1 MHKLPRQLVIC
12 CDGTNNNLTGGLADT
27 NVVKLVQLLAQS
39 VADPARIVFYD
50 PGVGNAGELPGV
62 TVIDRINRF
71 KQRLVSLA
79 FGRGVYEN
87 MEECYQFLMQTYQT
101 GDQIYIFG
109 FSRGAF
115 TARSLAGLINQFGI
129 LQPHMVS
136 MLPTLLQ
143 VYFSN
148 RSKVGDQFQAI
159 AKQTPKLFAAPAS
172 RYVEIQFVGV
182 WDTVDSVGMWPF
194 SAKITAKPT
203 IQNKCFVNVRHA
215 LALDEHRF
223 QFKPRLYSDN
233 NGTYRTKGGAVASI
247 KQLWFHGAH
256 GDVGGGYRLAETAIS
271 EQALRWMVSEAVQ
284 CGLRLSSRLGAFAG
298 HTLSTEDTVGQALH
312 VVYQDNDPST
322 ATIHRVIA
330 HSQLRQTPL
339 WAITGMAVRSTN
351 SIQLDDEKS
360 ALDITPVAH
369 PSVAAQALR
378 FPQDTVW
385 VKSHDR
391 LWFGLGLVLVV
402 GFMLLIGYFQT
413 NPSNV
418 VSENQNLLQQL
429 VTYLQLNIS
438 QNISFARWQLLWWRS
453 EHLET
458 SIYQFASPRTALV
471 ADLALIITYA
481 YVLSWMAVR
490 AFARIARLRQVG
502 DGVDTFSTKWLNRLG
517 WALPVAVFADV
528 GENIVSWFVI
538 TFIAANWEGTS
549 LVLAALMT
557 LLATAKFV
565 GLIGVAVLLL
575 WSLIARGSA
584 RGSARRSTEHG

>member
-1 MHKLPRQLVIC
+1 MHKPARQLVIC

-39 VADPARIVFYD
+39 VPDPARIVFYD

-87 MEECYQFLMQTYQT
+87 MEECYQFLMQNYQV

-148 RSKVGDQFQAI
+148 RNKVGDQFQAI
-159 AKQTPKLFAAPAS
+159 AQQTPKLFAAPAS

-233 NGTYRTKGGAVASI
+233 NGHYRTKSGTLASV
-247 KQLWFHGAH
+247 QQQWFHGAH
-256 GDVGGGYRLAETAIS
+256 CDVGGGYRLAETAIS
-271 EQALRWMVSEAVQ
+271 EQALRWIVSEAVQ
-284 CGLRLSSRLGAFAG
+284 CGLRLSSRLGAYAG
-298 HTLSTEDTVGQALH
+298 HVLATEDAVGRALQM
-312 VVYQDNDPST
+312 VYLDNDSSP
-322 ATIHRVIA
+322 APIQRAIV
-330 HSQLRQTPL
+330 HSQLRETPL
-339 WAITGMAVRSTN
+339 WALTGMAVRSTT
-351 SIQLDDEKS
+351 SVKLDDEKQPIS
-360 ALDITPVAH
+360 ITPVAH

-385 VKSHDR
+385 AKPYDR
-391 LWFGLGLVLVV
+391 RWFGAGLVLVGV
-402 GFMLLIGYFQT
+402 FMLLIGHFQT
-413 NPSNV
+413 NPSNAV
-418 VSENQNLLQQL
+418 VENQSFIQEISSYLQQ
-429 VTYLQLNIS
+429 NIS
-438 QNISFARWQLLWWRS
+438 QNLSFARWQLLWWRDS
-453 EHLET
+453 HLET
-458 SIYQFASPRTALV
+458 SIFQFASPRTALV
-471 ADLALIITYA
+471 FDFALIITYA
-481 YVLSWMAVR
+481 YVLAWLAVR
-490 AFARIARLRQVG
+490 AFARIARLRRVG
-502 DGVDTFSTKWLNRLG
+502 EGVDTVRTTWLNRLG

-528 GENIVSWFVI
+528 AENVVSWFVI
-538 TFIAANWEGTS
+538 TFIGANWEGTS
-549 LVLAALMT
+549 WALAWVMT
-557 LLATAKFV
+557 ACATAKFI
-565 GLIGVAVLLL
+565 GLIGVVALLL
-575 WSLIARGSA
+575 WSLIARSPAG
-584 RGSARRSTEHG
+584 RK

>member
-1 MHKLPRQLVIC
+1 MNRLPRQLVIC

-27 NVVKLVQLLAQS
+27 NVVKLVQLLALS
-39 VADPARIVFYD
+39 VPDPARIVFYD

-62 TVIDRINRF
+62 TVIDRFNRV

-87 MEECYQFLMQTYQT
+87 MEECYQFLMRNYLA

-129 LQPHMVS
+129 LQPHMES

-148 RSKVGDQFQAI
+148 RSKYGDQFQAI

-233 NGTYRTKGGAVASI
+233 NGNYRTKSGAVASI

-256 GDVGGGYRLAETAIS
+256 CDVGGGYRLAETAIS

-284 CGLRLSSRLGAFAG
+284 CGLRLSSRLGVYAG
-298 HTLSTEDTVGQALH
+298 HLLATEDAVGRALQA
-312 VVYQDNDPST
+312 VYLENDPRYVPIQR
-322 ATIHRVIA
+322 AIV
-330 HSQLRQTPL
+330 HSQLRETPL
-339 WAITGMAVRSTN
+339 WALTGMAVRSTT
-351 SIQLDDEKS
+351 SIQLDDEKR
-360 ALDITPVAH
+360 ALAINPVAH
-369 PSVAAQALR
+369 PSFAAQALR
-378 FPQDTVW
+378 FPQDTTW
-385 VKSHDR
+385 AKPHD
-391 LWFGLGLVLVV
+391 LVWFGAGLVLVV
-402 GFMLLIGYFQT
+402 VFMLLIGHFQT
-413 NPSNV
+413 NPSNAV
-418 VSENQNLLQQL
+418 AESQSVIQELGNYLQQ
-429 VTYLQLNIS
+429 NIS
-438 QNISFARWQLLWWRS
+438 QNLSFARWQLLWWRDD
-453 EHLET
+453 HLET
-458 SIYQFASPRTALV
+458 SIYRFASPRTALV
-471 ADLALIITYA
+471 FDFALIITYA
-481 YVLSWMAVR
+481 YVLSWLAVR
-490 AFARIARLRQVG
+490 AFARIARLRRVG
-502 DGVDTFSTKWLNRLG
+502 DGIDAFSTRWLNRLG

-538 TFIAANWEGTS
+538 TFIGANWEWIS
-549 LVLAALMT
+549 LVLASVMT
-557 LLATAKFV
+557 LFATAKFV

-575 WSLIARGSA
+575 WSLIARGSIGRA
-584 RGSARRSTEHG
+584 